1 MMLLVQSNQYQCDA
15 MEPLLEQDTVGG
27 QHFLTFY
34 YTFDKNHKSQSESS
48 IVAKIQCVAIYTLY
62 TMKPIQGHES
72 RIPT

>member
-1 MMLLVQSNQYQCDA
+1 

-27 QHFLTFY
+27 QHYLTFY

-48 IVAKIQCVAIYTLY
+48 SSKNTMCSYTLY
-62 TMKPIQGHES
+62 TMKHIQGHES